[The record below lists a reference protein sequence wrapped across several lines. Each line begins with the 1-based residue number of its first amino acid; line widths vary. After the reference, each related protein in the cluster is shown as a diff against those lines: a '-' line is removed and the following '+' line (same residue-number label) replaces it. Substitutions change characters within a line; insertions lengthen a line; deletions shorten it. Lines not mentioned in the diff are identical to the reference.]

1 MHPVHSPVIFP
12 RWYSVGAALV
22 AVMLW
27 SAAPLL
33 AEFAKATPPLQLTAV
48 TLLAGALATLPLSRR
63 ANVAACGAGWQL
75 SVWVGI
81 PLLIFGAVSTYFIG
95 MRLAPAAEA
104 ALITYTWPVLFVLLS
119 QWSRFGRL
127 RLAGILGA
135 LIAFSGA
142 ALLLVP
148 QAISGGLG
156 GATTGYALALLAACC
171 WATYSWLG
179 QAAPVALTPLLPRL
193 LLIACAI
200 AVAASLFLEGRLAL
214 PSGEAL
220 LAGIALGLGP
230 YGVAMVAWD
239 KALRWGH
246 ASLVGSLA
254 YGVPILAA
262 LLLVLAGMSVLD
274 WHLPVAAVL
283 VVVGCL
289 KAGR

>member
-1 MHPVHSPVIFP
+1 MHPVHSPALFP

-22 AVMLW
+22 AVVLW

-63 ANVAACGAGWQL
+63 ANVAGVGIGWQF

-81 PLLIFGAVSTYFIG
+81 PLLILGAVSTYFIG

-127 RLAGILGA
+127 RIAGVWGA

-171 WATYSWLG
+171 WALYSWLG
-179 QAAPVALTPLLPRL
+179 QAAPVALTRLLPRL

-200 AVAASLFLEGRLAL
+200 AATASLLLEGRLPL
-214 PSGEAL
+214 LSGEAL

-274 WHLPVAAVL
+274 WRLPAAAVL
-283 VVVGCL
+283 VVAGCL
-289 KAGR
+289 KASR

>member
-1 MHPVHSPVIFP
+1 MHRVHSPALFP

-27 SAAPLL
+27 SVAPLL
-33 AEFAKATPPLQLTAV
+33 AELANATPPLQLTAV

-63 ANVAACGAGWQL
+63 VNVAACGAGWWL
-75 SVWVGI
+75 SVWIGV

-127 RLAGILGA
+127 RIAGVIGA

-148 QAISGGLG
+148 QAINGGLG
-156 GATTGYALALLAACC
+156 GATTGYALALLAAFC
-171 WATYSWLG
+171 WAIYSWLS
-179 QAAPVALTPLLPRL
+179 QTAPLPLAPLLPRI
-193 LLIACAI
+193 LLIACTI
-200 AVAASLFLEGRLAL
+200 SFAASWVLEGNLAL
-214 PSGEAL
+214 PDSDAL
-220 LAGIALGLGP
+220 MAGIALGLGP
-230 YGVAMVAWD
+230 YGIAMVAWD

-246 ASLVGSLA
+246 ASLIGSLA

-274 WHLPVAAVL
+274 WRLPAAAVL

-289 KAGR
+289 KASR

>member
-1 MHPVHSPVIFP
+1 MHPVNPLVVFP
-12 RWYSVGAALV
+12 RSYSVGAALV

-33 AEFAKATPPLQLTAV
+33 ADYARATPPLQLTAL

-63 ANVAACGAGWQL
+63 VNVASCGHTWQL
-75 SVWVGI
+75 SIWLGI
-81 PLLIFGAVSTYFIG
+81 PLLIIGAVSTYFIG

-119 QWSRFGRL
+119 QWSRLGRL
-127 RLAGILGA
+127 RMGGLVGA

-142 ALLLVP
+142 ALLLIP
-148 QAISGGLG
+148 QTSGGG
-156 GATTGYALALLAACC
+156 GDTALTGYALALLAACC
-171 WATYSWLG
+171 WALYSWLS
-179 QAAPVALTPLLPRL
+179 QVAPVPLTPLLPRL

-200 AVAASLFLEGRLAL
+200 AAAASALLEGEVAL
-214 PSGEAL
+214 PSSEAVL
-220 LAGIALGLGP
+220 TGMALGLGP
-230 YGVAMVAWD
+230 YGIAMVAWD

-246 ASLVGSLA
+246 TSLVGSLA

-262 LLLVLAGMSVLD
+262 LLLVLAGMSTLD
-274 WHLPVAAVL
+274 WRLPVAGAL